1 MQFIGFLKNWTLPLG
16 MTAGAAAYLILS
28 HIEALAP
35 CKPAMMAGV
44 SIVQPVLIFL
54 MLFLTFCRVR
64 PSDFRLRRWHIT
76 MLLFQGVATLLIAL
90 PLIVLPQAPWHVVLE
105 SAMLCLVCPT
115 ATAAAVVTR
124 RLGGDV
130 ASVTTYT
137 IFINTLVALL
147 LPALLPWVHPDAGSA
162 FAVNLF
168 RIAGHTF
175 PMLVVP
181 MLLSLFL
188 RWYRPRWV
196 EALANLH
203 DLPFYL
209 WTFSLSLAIAVTTR
223 SIVHSHCSVVYML
236 SIAIVSLV
244 ACAIQ
249 FALGHHLGSREGD
262 TVSAT
267 QAGGQ
272 KNTVFIIWLG
282 YTFMSPITS
291 LAGGFYSVWHNV
303 YNSYQLYRQRK
314 AIDKNRG

>member
-1 MQFIGFLKNWTLPLG
+1 MQFIRFLKNWTLPLG
-16 MTAGAAAYLILS
+16 MTSGAAVYLTLS

-35 CKPAMMAGV
+35 YKSAMSAGV
-44 SIVQPVLIFL
+44 SVVQPLLIFL
-54 MLFLTFCRVR
+54 MLFLTFCRVS
-64 PSDFRLRRWHIT
+64 PSDFRLRRWHIA
-76 MLLFQGVATLLIAL
+76 MLLLQCAATLLIAL
-90 PLIVLPQAPWHVVLE
+90 PLCVMPPARWHVILE
-105 SAMLCLVCPT
+105 GAMLCLVCPT

-137 IFINTLVALL
+137 ILINTLVALL
-147 LPALLPWVHPDAGSA
+147 LPALLPWIHPETGAS
-162 FAVNLF
+162 FAVDLL

-188 RWYRPRWV
+188 RRCKPSWV
-196 EALANLH
+196 EALAALR

-209 WTFSLSLAIAVTTR
+209 WTVSLSLAIAVTTR
-223 SIVHSHCSVVYML
+223 SIVHSHTAVSNML
-236 SIAIVSLV
+236 GLALVSLV

-249 FALGHHLGSREGD
+249 FALGRRLGGMEGD

-267 QAGGQ
+267 QACGQ

-282 YTFMSPITS
+282 YTFLSPITS
-291 LAGGFYSVWHNV
+291 LAGGFYSIWHNV

-314 AIDKNRG
+314 AIGA